1 MVDATPLKSEPA
13 EVPKVLGLADL
24 GKKIKSD
31 HEALAASIRYIV
43 DRAISIGEDL
53 NKAKALVGH
62 PKLTAMAIDS
72 MDGASF
78 ATMLDRAIARS
89 QAPPKMIEH
98 RPNETKAP
106 PQWSG
111 PMSRANHRAE
121 E

>member
-1 MVDATPLKSEPA
+1 MSDFPEMEYVSGDAELFE
-13 EVPKVLGLADL
+13 LAPGETSL
-24 GKKIKSD
+24 SFLQKIYRSPRQPIVRRMRAAMAALQ
-31 HEALAASIRYIV
+31 HE
-43 DRAISIGEDL
+43 
-53 NKAKALVGH
+53 H

-78 ATMLDRAIARS
+78 AAMLDRAIARS
-89 QAPPKMIEH
+89 QTPPKMIEH

-111 PMSRANHRAE
+111 PMSRAERQPE

>member
-1 MVDATPLKSEPA
+1 MSDFPEMEYQSGDAEPLE
-13 EVPKVLGLADL
+13 LAPGETSL
-24 GKKIKSD
+24 SLLQKIYRSSSQPITRRMRAAMAALQ
-31 HEALAASIRYIV
+31 HE
-43 DRAISIGEDL
+43 
-53 NKAKALVGH
+53 H

-78 ATMLDRAIARS
+78 AAMLDRAIARS

-111 PMSRANHRAE
+111 PILIAPTNAGE
-121 E
+121 